1 MSTQQV
7 AQNYQFLPTTVKEM
21 QQRGWN
27 EPDVVLISGD
37 AYVDHP
43 SFGVAVIGRLL
54 EREGL
59 RVVIVSQPSWRDDLR
74 DFKKFG
80 KPRLFFGVTAG
91 AMDSM
96 VNHYTAAKRL
106 RSDDAYTAGGKA
118 GMRPDY
124 AVTVYSKILKELYP
138 NTPVVIGGI
147 EASLRRLTHYDY
159 WQDKLLPS
167 VLISSGADILSYGMG
182 EKSIIDIA
190 KALNNGFNI
199 NLLRK
204 LPQVAF
210 LADKKYVDRLPE
222 SDTIILKSFEKC
234 VENKKIYAEN
244 FKLFEVESNKLNAK
258 KLVEPYQDK
267 FVVVNPP
274 YLPLTTKEMDNGFD
288 LPYTRRPHPKY
299 HKRGAIPAY
308 DMIKYSIN
316 LHRGC
321 FGGCSFC
328 TISAHQG
335 KFISSRSEESIFR
348 EIEQIKLDPEFK
360 GNLSDIGGPSA
371 NMYKMSGADKE
382 ICLKCSKPSCI
393 FPKVCA
399 NLNNSHKPLLKLY
412 SKIREIKGIR
422 RAYIGSGIRYDMID
436 TPSRERYLTEV
447 IRYHTSGRLKV
458 APEHTSDRVLRS
470 MRKPS
475 FELFRELN
483 RDFKSICNRHSL
495 PYQLIPYFISSHP
508 ECRVADMEELS
519 RSMTGLNFELEQV
532 QDFTPTPM
540 TLSTTLFYTGFDPYL
555 QKDVYVEREIERKK
569 YQRSFFFKEK
579 NSNFTARAF
588 PHRARGNNKKRR

>member
-1 MSTQQV
+1 MISIDR
-7 AQNYQFLPTTVKEM
+7 FLPTTVKEM
-21 QQRGWN
+21 ERRGWSQ
-27 EPDVVLISGD
+27 PDVILFTGD

-43 SFGVAVIGRLL
+43 SFGAAVIGRLL
-54 EREGL
+54 ESEGYK
-59 RVVIVSQPSWRDDLR
+59 VVVVSQPSWRDDLR

-80 KPRLFFGVTAG
+80 QPRLFFGVSAG

-124 AVTVYSKILKELYP
+124 AVTVYSKILKELFP
-138 NTPVVIGGI
+138 NVPVVIGGI

-167 VLISSGADILSYGMG
+167 VLVDSGADILSYGMG

-190 KALNNGFNI
+190 KSLHNGFNI

-210 LADKKYVDRLPE
+210 MADKNYIEKLDNH
-222 SDTIILKSFEKC
+222 STITLNSFEKC
-234 VENKKIYAEN
+234 LKDKIAYANN
-244 FKLFEVESNKLNAK
+244 FKVFEEESNKLKANI
-258 KLVEPYQDK
+258 LVEPIGDRY
-267 FVVVNPP
+267 VVVNPP
-274 YLPLTTKEMDNGFD
+274 YPPLTKEEMDKSFA
-288 LPYTRRPHPKY
+288 LPYTRKPHPKY
-299 HKRGAIPAY
+299 AKRGDVPAY
-308 DMIKYSIN
+308 EMIKYSVN

-335 KFISSRSEESIFR
+335 KFISSRSEQSIIS
-348 EIEQIKLDPEFK
+348 EIETILEDPDFK

-371 NMYKMSGADKE
+371 NMYGMQGTNLEVCA
-382 ICLKCSKPSCI
+382 KCAKPSCI
-393 FPKVCA
+393 YPSVCK
-399 NLNNSHKPLLKLY
+399 NLNNSHKPLINLY
-412 SKIREIKGIR
+412 RKIRDIKGVR
-422 RAYIGSGIRYDMID
+422 HAYIGSGIRYDMVD
-436 TPSRERYLTEV
+436 EESREHYFTDV

-458 APEHTSDRVLRS
+458 APEHTEDVVLGV

-475 FELFRELN
+475 FKLFERLN
-483 RDFKSICNRHSL
+483 NDFRRICTKHGL
-495 PYQLIPYFISSHP
+495 KYQLIPYFISSHP
-508 ECRVADMEELS
+508 ACTVEDMNRLS
-519 RSMTGLNFELEQV
+519 QAMRGLNFNLEQV

-540 TLSTTLFYTGFDPYL
+540 TLSTTIFYSGIDPYSG
-555 QKDVYVEREIERKK
+555 KKMFVERDSERKK
-569 YQRSFFFKEK
+569 YQRSFFFNKNNINFTRPLGNNYKQKRK
-579 NSNFTARAF
+579 NSN
-588 PHRARGNNKKRR
+588 KK